1 MLIQLVD
8 NYLDLKRQQ
17 NTSDDKTSY
26 FSHDT
31 VPLKVCFAQVKT
43 VVLHTPVQESSG
55 KKLNI

>member
-31 VPLKVCFAQVKT
+31 VPLKVCLHLQLF
-43 VVLHTPVQESSG
+43 HTPVQESSG